1 MSDGAAGGIGV
12 LGSAFNPP
20 HLGHLA
26 LAQEALWQLDLS
38 EVVLMPTGDAP
49 HKRIADDP
57 GREQRLA
64 MTRLAAADDS
74 RFSVSTLE
82 VDRDGPS
89 YTYETLELLADQRA
103 DTELVFVM
111 GADAAVGFESWRAP
125 ERVVELAR
133 IAVARR
139 SGVSDAEVAAVMR
152 SLGADGAGDDAGDAA
167 VRRLLLRRARA
178 RRRREAAALPGPRV
192 GCTLHRREGHLLVS
206 AAEKAAKELDSGE
219 LARRLAEVADSKG
232 ATEIV
237 VLDMRRLV
245 SYTDYLAICTARN
258 ERQARAIV
266 DEVKLKLKNE
276 EGCCRAAPTA
286 RAPRA
291 GSCSTSSTP
300 CCTSSPRRPGSDT
313 SSRTSGGRPR
323 ELDLPVPPRM
333 TSEGTSTVPRM
344 GSFQRAFLGYRRP
357 EVDAADSGTG
367 LPDRRAQPGGRRA
380 QCRGGRQG
388 PSSRSS

>member
-1 MSDGAAGGIGV
+1 VSSSSAGGIGV

-89 YTYETLELLADQRA
+89 YTYETLELLADERA

-111 GADAAVGFESWRAP
+111 GADAAVGLESWRAP

-152 SLGADGAGDDAGDAA
+152 SLGAEGRATMLEMPQFGVSSSA
-167 VRRLLLRRARA
+167 VR
-178 RRRREAAALPGPRV
+178 E
-192 GCTLHRREGHLLVS
+192 
-206 AAEKAAKELDSGE
+206 
-219 LARRLAEVADSKG
+219 
-232 ATEIV
+232 
-237 VLDMRRLV
+237 
-245 SYTDYLAICTARN
+245 
-258 ERQARAIV
+258 
-266 DEVKLKLKNE
+266 
-276 EGCCRAAPTA
+276 RAA
-286 RAPRA
+286 
-291 GSCSTSSTP
+291 
-300 CCTSSPRRPGSDT
+300 
-313 SSRTSGGRPR
+313 GGRPLR
-323 ELDLPVPPRM
+323 YLVPESVARFIEEKGVY
-333 TSEGTSTVPRM
+333 S
-344 GSFQRAFLGYRRP
+344 
-357 EVDAADSGTG
+357 
-367 LPDRRAQPGGRRA
+367 
-380 QCRGGRQG
+380 
-388 PSSRSS
+388 